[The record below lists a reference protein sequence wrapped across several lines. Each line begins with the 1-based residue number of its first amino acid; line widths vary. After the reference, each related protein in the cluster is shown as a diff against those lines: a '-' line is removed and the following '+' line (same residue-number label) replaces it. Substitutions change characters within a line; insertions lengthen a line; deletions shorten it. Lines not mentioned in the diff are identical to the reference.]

1 MRDLRADRLQKLLEP
16 GAVALGFELV
26 AVELVGGDGNTVL
39 RVYIDGPAGITV
51 DNCAAVSHQI
61 SGILEVEDP
70 IAGNYTLEVSSPGL
84 DRPLVKP
91 ADFERFIG
99 ENVKVK
105 MMLPVLGRRNF
116 KGRLV
121 AVEGDQ
127 AVVEVDNESY
137 DLPFAGMEKARL
149 APGI

>member
-1 MRDLRADRLQKLLEP
+1 MHDIRADRLSELLEP

-26 AVELVGGDGNTVL
+26 AIELMGGDGNTVL
-39 RVYIDGPAGITV
+39 RVYIDGPEGITA
-51 DNCAAVSHQI
+51 DDCAAVSNQV
-61 SGILEVEDP
+61 SGILDVEDP
-70 IAGNYTLEVSSPGL
+70 IAGHYTLEVSSPGL

-91 ADFERFIG
+91 VDFERYIG
-99 ENVKVK
+99 EEVKVK
-105 MMLPVLGRRNF
+105 MALPVLGRRNF

-121 AVEGDQ
+121 AVEDDQ

-149 APGI
+149 VPEI